1 MKARLFDARHSN
13 REIPLGKL
21 PVLLGRGPD
30 AGIQVP
36 DRFASRRHCEI
47 SERDGVLFVRDLGS
61 RNGSFVNGRY
71 ATESSLRPGD
81 KLGVGVTTFVVFYE
95 TSEDRQN

>member
-1 MKARLFDARHSN
+1 
-13 REIPLGKL
+13 
-21 PVLLGRGPD
+21 
-30 AGIQVP
+30 
-36 DRFASRRHCEI
+36 
-47 SERDGVLFVRDLGS
+47 VLFVRDLGS